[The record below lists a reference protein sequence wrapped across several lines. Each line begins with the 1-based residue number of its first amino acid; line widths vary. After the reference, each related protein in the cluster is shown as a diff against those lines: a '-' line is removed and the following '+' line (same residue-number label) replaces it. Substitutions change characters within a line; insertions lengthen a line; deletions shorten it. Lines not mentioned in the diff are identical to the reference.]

1 MGSKCSKVIASI
13 ILISQI
19 VCMLPAQTMMVEKN
33 YSKMRLEQYLRRAE
47 SETKVEDW
55 ERLAKEGILLA
66 MREWESSNTYLRER
80 DYERYIETR
89 NEVLE
94 EYELIKDSEYVKW
107 YINSR
112 IEEENNKKLKIRR
125 IFNMI
130 PSNLENKKKRV
141 VIKDIEDKKWKRAD
155 DYLDEFEKNVGPLL
169 ASDWKDKKRK

>member
-1 MGSKCSKVIASI
+1 MGSKGSKVIASI

-80 DYERYIETR
+80 NYERYIETR

-94 EYELIKDSEYVKW
+94 EYELIKDGEYVKW
-107 YINSR
+107 YIDRR
-112 IEEENNKKLKIRR
+112 IEEENNKKISEIAQTLVEKRLVFR
-125 IFNMI
+125 FQLLTTHC
-130 PSNLENKKKRV
+130 PKKQNWAR
-141 VIKDIEDKKWKRAD
+141 
-155 DYLDEFEKNVGPLL
+155 EFCAK
-169 ASDWKDKKRK
+169 